1 MDLFESVRSSA
12 AEPLAHRLR
21 PRSLSEWVGHERVL
35 GERGPVRLWLKSGR
49 FPSILLYGPPGV
61 GKTTLANLIAEE
73 LGEAFITLSAV
84 SSGVKDIKEA
94 ADRARGNASLGRK
107 TVLFFDE
114 IHRLNKSQQDSLL
127 PHVESGRF
135 TLIGATTE
143 NPSYEVNAALLS
155 RLRVVRL
162 ERFTEEDLGMILD
175 RAVRDERGY
184 GGAIAFTPE
193 ASLAIVS
200 QSEGDARRLL
210 TLLESLV
217 TLEPGTKEF
226 DEEKVKELLARIG
239 DRVLPYDKA
248 SDQHYNTISAFIKS
262 LRASDPDAAL
272 YYLARM
278 LEGGEDPMF
287 IARRMIVFASEDV
300 GNAEPRGLLMAVA
313 AKDALEAVGLPEA
326 RINLA
331 HAAVSLALARK
342 DRSVFDAIEAALGE
356 VRATGA
362 LPIPMDGLKDPQRR
376 LPAGLKERVYY
387 RPRGKPET
395 P

>member
-21 PRSLSEWVGHERVL
+21 PRALSEWIGHERVL

-94 ADRARGNASLGRK
+94 ADRARGNASLGRR

-127 PHVESGRF
+127 PHVENGRF
-135 TLIGATTE
+135 MLIGATTE

-155 RLRVVRL
+155 RLRVIRL
-162 ERFTEEDLGMILD
+162 ERFTEEDLGKILD

-184 GGAIAFTPE
+184 GGTIGFTHE
-193 ASLAIVS
+193 ARLAILS

-217 TLEPGTKEF
+217 LLEPGTKEF
-226 DEEKVKELLARIG
+226 DGEKVKELLTRIG

-262 LRASDPDAAL
+262 LRGSDPDAAL

-313 AKDALEAVGLPEA
+313 ARDALEAVGLPEA

-342 DRSVFDAIEAALGE
+342 DRSVYEAIEAALAE
-356 VRATGA
+356 VRTTGA
-362 LPIPMDGLKDPQRR
+362 LPIPLDGLQDPNRR
-376 LPAGLKERVYY
+376 LPTGLKERVYY
-387 RPRGKPET
+387 RPRGKPDT